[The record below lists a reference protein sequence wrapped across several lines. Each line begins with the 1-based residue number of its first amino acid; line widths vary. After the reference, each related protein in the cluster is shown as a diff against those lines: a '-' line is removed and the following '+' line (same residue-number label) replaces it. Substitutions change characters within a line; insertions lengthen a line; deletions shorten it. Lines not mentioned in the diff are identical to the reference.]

1 MENKEASVILELMKS
16 WACHSEKEA
25 LNKAIEVLEDK
36 EEPYKKGYNDAIED
50 VTKALNDAI
59 DDSNNDNLVPALKLV
74 LEIKEER
81 EG

>member
-1 MENKEASVILELMKS
+1 MENKEASVILKLMKS

-25 LNKAIEVLEDK
+25 INKAIEVLEDK

-50 VTKALNDAI
+50 VTKALNDAL

>member
-1 MENKEASVILELMKS
+1 MLELMKS

-36 EEPYKKGYNDAIED
+36 EEPYKKGYSDALED
-50 VTKALNDAI
+50 VTKALNDAL